1 MEDVVQ
7 LVEYHIV
14 AVRVMGSNPIILPKN
29 NKWRVGR
36 VDDCGGLENRWPVT
50 GPGGSNPSPSAGSV
64 KILGAQGQVVQ
75 HTCSR

>member
-1 MEDVVQ
+1 MSSSLIKTWRIFLFWHGFCIYVFCKYMEDVVQ

-36 VDDCGGLENRWPVT
+36 VDDCGGLENR
-50 GPGGSNPSPSAGSV
+50 
-64 KILGAQGQVVQ
+64 
-75 HTCSR
+75 

>member
-36 VDDCGGLENRWPVT
+36 VDDCGGLDAK
-50 GPGGSNPSPSAGSV
+50 S
-64 KILGAQGQVVQ
+64 KIRVL
-75 HTCSR
+75 